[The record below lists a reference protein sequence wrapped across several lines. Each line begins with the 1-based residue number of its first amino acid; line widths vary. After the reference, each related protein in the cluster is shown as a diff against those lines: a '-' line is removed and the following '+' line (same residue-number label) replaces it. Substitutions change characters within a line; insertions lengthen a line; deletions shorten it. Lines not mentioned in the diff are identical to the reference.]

1 MRLRRRVV
9 GDPGVRRVRHLEEAH
24 GGTRLAGRARHGVD
38 RDEPGHE
45 RWISAPDA
53 EGDLAAVA
61 VADQVVAG
69 QRRVRLDLA
78 EQRGDEGHVVD
89 AGRLGRPAARP
100 AVPALLVAGRVDELG
115 IPGEGEGDQAVAAR
129 LLVGRHPQAVQH
141 HERRDAGSGWVGRQE
156 GHVRSRQSHDG
167 DGLGSLGEAGG
178 DRRGWARR
186 GRRGACRP
194 AGRGARVG
202 CALSHREARRLT
214 LIEARHR
221 QDGQPHHDDQATC
234 DRGSL

>member
-1 MRLRRRVV
+1 MFLKNCWYVAAWDHELIDGKMLARTL
-9 GDPGVRRVRHLEEAH
+9 LEEPV
-24 GGTRLAGRARHGVD
+24 L
-38 RDEPGHE
+38 
-45 RWISAPDA
+45 
-53 EGDLAAVA
+53 LYK
-61 VADQVVAG
+61 
-69 QRRVRLDLA
+69 
-78 EQRGDEGHVVD
+78 
-89 AGRLGRPAARP
+89 AARNDK
-100 AVPALLVAGRVDELG
+100 AMKLEALK
-115 IPGEGEGDQAVAAR
+115 
-129 LLVGRHPQAVQH
+129 
-141 HERRDAGSGWVGRQE
+141 GWVGRQE